1 MNYDWLISTQNF
13 QMKQIQLTLCK
24 TINDVI
30 SSLQQFQDPMQILS
44 AEKTFFNKML
54 DREIIE
60 KN

>member
-1 MNYDWLISTQNF
+1 MNYDWLTSTQNF
-13 QMKQIQLTLCK
+13 QMKQIRLTLCK